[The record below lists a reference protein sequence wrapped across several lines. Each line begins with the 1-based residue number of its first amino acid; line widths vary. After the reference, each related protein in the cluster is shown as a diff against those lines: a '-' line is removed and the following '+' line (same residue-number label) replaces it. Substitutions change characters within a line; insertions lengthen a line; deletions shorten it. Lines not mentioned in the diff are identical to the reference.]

1 MKLFPAVVAVLTS
14 SSALAQVSVDEM
26 TCAQAQ
32 RYVQQHGRIYVRSP
46 VGPLPVFPLASVS
59 TTPYCGSQWVLWH
72 NRYVTRDGVY
82 CTVGYSCFES
92 GNYSRD

>member
-1 MKLFPAVVAVLTS
+1 MKLFLTLVALLTA

-32 RYVQQHGRIYVRSP
+32 RYVRQHGRIYVRSP
-46 VGPLPVFPLASVS
+46 AGPLPVYPISPV
-59 TTPYCGSQWVLWH
+59 PYCGWWVLWH

-82 CTVGYSCFES
+82 CTVGYSCFPS
-92 GNYSRD
+92 AMTDD